1 MLGHVICNPYYSDE
15 SYRKNIVP
23 FQLIYANVNITNKQ
37 LYALIFNRYAKII
50 ENLGITSNHE

>member
-37 LYALIFNRYAKII
+37 LYTLIFNRYAKII